1 MQHGNSETEQKAK
14 EQKGKA
20 HFIRNNGPRRAY
32 QRRLRSG
39 GGGEAGAEASSLL
52 ASAAAAG
59 QNGTALE
66 QARRSRRVLALRVR
80 GGSGEWKGE
89 GAGEEAAAAVACLD
103 AVLEAGLGLAAAA
116 PRTGRRGRGVPAQ
129 GLGVAPPPP
138 GLGAREQGGGKP
150 GAAEQRAASG
160 NAQRSRAAREVASEA
175 ERIESE
181 LGKGAA
187 RDGILRK
194 ASGSAG
200 RVERRRRRVEGGTG
214 RRRDF
219 YMLHHGRAGIFG
231 GAFTAAER

>member
-1 MQHGNSETEQKAK
+1 METSVTSGYQRWQPWTIDAVPVMQHGNSETEQNAK

-20 HFIRNNGPRRAY
+20 HFIRNNAPRRAY

-89 GAGEEAAAAVACLD
+89 GAGEEAAAAVAGLD

-116 PRTGRRGRGVPAQ
+116 PRTGRWGRGVPAQ

-138 GLGAREQGGGKP
+138 GLGAREQGGKP

-160 NAQRSRAAREVASEA
+160 SAQWSRAVSRTWT
-175 ERIESE
+175 R
-181 LGKGAA
+181 
-187 RDGILRK
+187 
-194 ASGSAG
+194 
-200 RVERRRRRVEGGTG
+200 
-214 RRRDF
+214 
-219 YMLHHGRAGIFG
+219 GRARGR
-231 GAFTAAER
+231 A